1 MPPHRRI
8 NSDGGQFF
16 VFLMSAATAPIRLVA
31 GLGNPGREYENTR
44 HNAGFLVVDRLAT
57 RLGLTLGFSG
67 NWQAL
72 WGRTADGCT
81 FIKPQTFMN
90 LSGRAVGA
98 CARFYKIAAEETLIV
113 YDDLALPLGQL
124 RLRQEGSSGGQNG
137 MASVLDHLGTSAVP
151 RLRVGIGAA
160 AGQRSMVDHV
170 LGTFTMAERAE
181 LEVALERAADA
192 VQHARLHGVEA
203 AMNLFNR
210 SASEAKPRQAA
221 Q

>member
-1 MPPHRRI
+1 MGKLYLSMP
-8 NSDGGQFF
+8 
-16 VFLMSAATAPIRLVA
+16 AAPAPIRLVA

-67 NWQAL
+67 QWQAL
-72 WGRTADGCT
+72 WGRTADGCA
-81 FIKPQTFMN
+81 FLKPQTFMN
-90 LSGRAVGA
+90 LSGRAVSA
-98 CARFYKIAAEETLIV
+98 CARFYKIAAAETLII

-124 RLRQEGSSGGQNG
+124 RLRKDGSSGGQNG
-137 MASVLDHLGTSAVP
+137 MESVIDHLGTSAVP

-160 AGQRSMVDHV
+160 TGHRSMVDHV
-170 LGTFTMAERAE
+170 LGAFTSSERQE
-181 LEVALERAADA
+181 LDVALERAADA

-203 AMNLFNR
+203 AMNVFNR
-210 SASEAKPRQAA
+210 SAEACPARQPA